1 MKKNCMASYTKKN
14 IANFEAFLK
23 SIKLDAN
30 FFIQFSYTDTYQEP
44 LGFFLYLRVDQ
55 LVSYLPTKLNI
66 LDNHLFLSKKFQSD
80 DIVIYVY

>member
-1 MKKNCMASYTKKN
+1 MKKNYMASYTKKN

-30 FFIQFSYTDTYQEP
+30 FFIQFRCKDTYLEP
-44 LGFFLYLRVDQ
+44 LVFFFVFKL
-55 LVSYLPTKLNI
+55 LPTKLYI